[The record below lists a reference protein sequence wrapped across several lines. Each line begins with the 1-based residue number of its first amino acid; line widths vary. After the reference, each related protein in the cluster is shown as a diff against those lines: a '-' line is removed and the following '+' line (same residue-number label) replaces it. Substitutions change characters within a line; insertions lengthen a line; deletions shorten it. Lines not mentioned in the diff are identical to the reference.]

1 MQWFSLDNI
10 KLVVRISALFCCR
23 NNHRFNDFLMLFLD
37 INERKKKLHKINTFQ
52 NWKESQKA
60 RKSQE
65 AMKAYRRDLLF
76 T

>member
-1 MQWFSLDNI
+1 MQRFSFDNI
-10 KLVVRISALFCCR
+10 KLVVRIIALFCCR
-23 NNHRFNDFLMLFLD
+23 NNHWFIDFLMLFLH
-37 INERKKKLHKINTFQ
+37 INERKKKHKINTFR